1 MLNWNTADHTVGAVQ
16 SLPESWR
23 EGVIIVDNG
32 SADQE
37 GQLEVLRPLGTRIVA
52 RENNGGF
59 AVGMNTGL
67 TAAAAAGFTHAVMA
81 NSDCRPTAE
90 ALLAM
95 HALTPA
101 NVLVGVAQVEGL
113 NANASR
119 SRYVTAAVGNSLT
132 PRAFTCDGCEAGHHT
147 VDVVSGA
154 VILVDLAVLESVG
167 WIDEDFFHY
176 KEEVDMAYRI
186 RRAGHGLAWV
196 CSHEV
201 GHAVGANVAHYSPT
215 WSYYRSRNDIYFF
228 RKHGGLRRP
237 GSLLRLARNE
247 LTFLAEG
254 GNGRHWLSGVRDGAI
269 NKTGRRQGVS

>member
-1 MLNWNTADHTVGAVQ
+1 MLNWNTAEHTLGAVQ

-23 EGVIIVDNG
+23 EGIIIVDNG
-32 SADQE
+32 SADQQ
-37 GQLEVLRPLGTRIVA
+37 GQLDVLQPLGARIVA
-52 RENNGGF
+52 REQNGGF

-67 TAAAAAGFTHAVMA
+67 KAAARAGFTHAVMA

-101 NVLVGVAQVEGL
+101 HALVGIAQVEGL
-113 NANASR
+113 DENISR
-119 SRYVTAAVGNSLT
+119 QRYPTAAVGDSLT
-132 PRAFTCDGCEAGHHT
+132 PRVFTCAGCDVGHHK

-154 VILVDLAVLESVG
+154 VMLVDLDVLESLG
-167 WIDEDFFHY
+167 WIDEGFFHY
-176 KEEVDMAYRI
+176 KEEVDMAYRV
-186 RRAGHGLAWV
+186 RRQGHGVAWV
-196 CSHEV
+196 CSYEV

-237 GSLLRLARNE
+237 GALLRLARNE
-247 LTFLAEG
+247 FTFLAQG
-254 GNGRHWLSGVRDGAI
+254 RNGRHWLSGVRDGAT
-269 NKTGRRQGVS
+269 NKTGRRQEVS

>member
-16 SLPESWR
+16 SLPDSWR

-37 GQLEVLRPLGTRIVA
+37 GQLEVLRPLGTKIIA
-52 RENNGGF
+52 REVNGGF

-67 TAAAAAGFTHAVMA
+67 KAAAAAGFTHAVMA
-81 NSDCRPTAE
+81 NSDSRPTAE

-101 NVLVGVAQVEGL
+101 NALVGVAQVEGL
-113 NANASR
+113 DQDATR
-119 SRYVTAAVGNSLT
+119 DRYVTAAVGKSLT
-132 PRAFTCDGCEAGHHT
+132 PRTFTCAGCDAGYHD

-154 VILVDLAVLESVG
+154 VMLVDLAALESLG

-176 KEEVDMAYRI
+176 KEEVDMAYRL
-186 RRAGHGLAWV
+186 RRQGHGVAWV

-215 WSYYRSRNDIYFF
+215 WSYYRSRNDIYFV

-237 GSLLRLARNE
+237 GALLRLARDE
-247 LTFLAEG
+247 LTFLAQG
-254 GNGRHWLSGVRDGAI
+254 GNGRDWLSGVRDGAI
-269 NKTGRRQGVS
+269 NKTGQRQKIS

>member
-1 MLNWNTADHTVGAVQ
+1 MLNWNTAEHTVGAVE
-16 SLPESWR
+16 SLPEAWR
-23 EGVIIVDNG
+23 EGIIIVDNG

-37 GQLEVLRPLGTRIVA
+37 GQLEVLRPLGTEIVV
-52 RENNGGF
+52 REVNGGF

-67 TAAAAAGFTHAVMA
+67 KAAAAAGFTHAVMA

-95 HALTPA
+95 HALTSA
-101 NVLVGVAQVEGL
+101 NALVGVAQVEGL
-113 NANASR
+113 SHESSR
-119 SRYVTAAVGNSLT
+119 TRYVTAAVGNSLT
-132 PRAFTCDGCEAGHHT
+132 PRAFTCDGCVAGHHE

-154 VILVDLAVLESVG
+154 VMLVDLAALESVG

-186 RRAGHGLAWV
+186 RQAGHGVAWV
-196 CSHEV
+196 CSYEV

-237 GSLLRLARNE
+237 GALLRLARNE
-247 LTFLAEG
+247 LIFLAEG
-254 GNGRHWLSGVRDGAI
+254 RNGRDWLSGVMDGAI
-269 NKTGRRQGVS
+269 NKTGRRQEIT

>member
-1 MLNWNTADHTVGAVQ
+1 MQ
-16 SLPESWR
+16 SLPDSWR

-37 GQLEVLRPLGTRIVA
+37 GQLDVLHPLGTRIVTRA
-52 RENNGGF
+52 VNGGF

-67 TAAAAAGFTHAVMA
+67 KAAAAAGFTHAVMA

-95 HALTPA
+95 HALTPDNA
-101 NVLVGVAQVEGL
+101 LVGVAQIEGL
-113 NANASR
+113 EPDR
-119 SRYVTAAVGNSLT
+119 QRGRYVTAAIGNSLT
-132 PRAFTCDGCEAGHHT
+132 PRVFTCDGCETGHHA

-154 VILVDLAVLESVG
+154 VMLVNLGVLESIG

-176 KEEVDMAYRI
+176 KEEVDMAYCI
-186 RRAGHGLAWV
+186 RRAGHAVAWV

-201 GHAVGANVAHYSPT
+201 AHAVGANVAHYSPA

-237 GSLLRLARNE
+237 VALLRLARNE
-247 LTFLAEG
+247 ITFLVEG
-254 GNGRHWLSGVRDGAI
+254 RNGRDWLSGVKDGAA
-269 NKTGRRQGVS
+269 NKIGRRQEAT